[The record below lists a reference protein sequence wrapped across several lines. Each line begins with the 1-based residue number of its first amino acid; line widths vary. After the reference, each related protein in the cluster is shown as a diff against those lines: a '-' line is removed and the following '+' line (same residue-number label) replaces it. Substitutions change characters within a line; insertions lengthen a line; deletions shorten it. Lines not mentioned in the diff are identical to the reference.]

1 MSIIARAT
9 VVAAIGIGLVAGPAE
24 AAEITVNNPDQD
36 GRVFVDIAG
45 DVGAGDDKTFREKVG
60 VLADPEKVVV
70 TLASDGGQFLT
81 AFLMGDHIRL
91 TGMTTF
97 VPPGKTCASACAF
110 VWLAGRPRT
119 LGGGARVGFHGV
131 YDARTGQQLGL
142 PNALLGT
149 YLGYLGFSY
158 DAVIWMVSAQPGAM
172 HWLTAESAKKYGI
185 DYEPLSPPR
194 AVPLVHNAPRP
205 EQLPQRAD
213 APRPEQLPPPQK
225 PLLVQ
230 VVQDLHLRTRPDPSA
245 PDALGPPNDRM
256 SKGSQVAIAGKC
268 QPWMGSGRGA
278 ADADNIWCQVSYGE
292 HRGWANAY
300 FLAASDGRR
309 LACVMYPTA
318 RGCE

>member
-1 MSIIARAT
+1 MSIMGAPVS
-9 VVAAIGIGLVAGPAE
+9 VVAAIGIGLVAGPSE

-36 GRVFVDIAG
+36 GRVFVDIVG
-45 DVGAGDDKTFREKVG
+45 DIEAGDDKTFHKKVG
-60 VLADPEKVVV
+60 VLSDPEKVVV
-70 TLASDGGQFLT
+70 TLTSDGGQFVT
-81 AFLMGDHIRL
+81 AFLVGDHIRL

-97 VPPGKTCASACAF
+97 VPAGKTCASACAF

-119 LGGGARVGFHGV
+119 FGGGARIGFHGV
-131 YDARTGQQLGL
+131 YDARSGQQLGL

-149 YLGYLGFSY
+149 YLGYLGFGY
-158 DAVIWMVSAQPGAM
+158 DAVIWMVSAQPKAM

-185 DYEPLSPPR
+185 DYEPLSSR
-194 AVPLVHNAPRP
+194 HAVPSAPNAPRP
-205 EQLPQRAD
+205 EQLP
-213 APRPEQLPPPQK
+213 PPSPQK

-230 VVQDLHLRTRPDPSA
+230 VVQDLHLRTGPDPSA
-245 PDALGPPNDRM
+245 PDVLGPPNDRM

-278 ADADNIWCQVSYGE
+278 EDADNIWCQVSYGE

-318 RGCE
+318 RGCK